1 MCLIGETDSPPTT
14 SGLVVIYNI
23 SQAQVLK
30 VENLTLELR
39 NIIKLSYCKARDF
52 QFKI

>member
-1 MCLIGETDSPPTT
+1 LIGETDSPPTT
-14 SGLVVIYNI
+14 NGLVVIYNI

-39 NIIKLSYCKARDF
+39 NIIKLS
-52 QFKI
+52 